1 MLFDLETTDGA
12 DEPCDTLTSSVD
24 VADSLSQLP
33 ESEESQPPN
42 SLKSTP
48 MPKQS
53 CETTSQES
61 QSTPI
66 SETTTRNGENL
77 SLLPA
82 DFPAQAQATQEDGK
96 DLSTQPLPSG
106 ERELDVS
113 LSAEPDSVLLNNLK
127 ELSDEDFE
135 QFLEPY
141 KWQATLMKL
150 KSSRRRSLARDTLDP
165 DCLLFPTLTSG
176 DRSLN
181 SRPAGQTKCE
191 KWWRDKGL
199 IPSGSQL
206 GTCALASIMGFPSDW
221 FKGLTKCYSKN
232 ATTPNPPTPQDVSE
246 PDTSLEEVSPQH
258 KQPLLSEEFSIYIP
272 FLFSL

>member
-1 MLFDLETTDGA
+1 MLFELKTTDGP
-12 DEPCDTLTSSVD
+12 DEPCDTSISSVD
-24 VADSLSQLP
+24 VADSPSQLS
-33 ESEESQPPN
+33 ESEESQRPN

-61 QSTPI
+61 PFTQT
-66 SETTTRNGENL
+66 SETTTRDGENL

-82 DFPAQAQATQEDGK
+82 DFPAQAQATQENGK
-96 DLSTQPLPSG
+96 GSNIPPLPSG
-106 ERELDVS
+106 ERESDVS

-127 ELSDEDFE
+127 EWSDEDFE

-141 KWQATLMKL
+141 EWQDTKAKL

-176 DRSLN
+176 ERSLN

-191 KWWRDKGL
+191 KWFKDNGL

-206 GTCALASIMGFPSDW
+206 SAQAMALMMGFPEDYLDPLS
-221 FKGLTKCYSKN
+221 
-232 ATTPNPPTPQDVSE
+232 PPPPITN
-246 PDTSLEEVSPQH
+246 
-258 KQPLLSEEFSIYIP
+258 KQERK
-272 FLFSL
+272 